1 MVGHSAGQRQGGVP
15 IRKCSHHVNPA
26 AGTTVWPFNHAAGA
40 DARPVFYSIT
50 IILERSPASGWASF
64 RLMCA
69 YVRIGFICAK
79 EMLRPA
85 FQDAAFLCEFDETNR
100 NDSVRFNH
108 WATNCFSNAVDV
120 KPIFVDTLSLPLLPT
135 IRFRDNHGVE
145 ICKLGNINCL

>member
-120 KPIFVDTLSLPLLPT
+120 KPIFVDTLRLPLLPT

>member
-1 MVGHSAGQRQGGVP
+1 MVGHSAGQCQGGVP

-26 AGTTVWPFNHAAGA
+26 AGITVWPFNHAAGA

-69 YVRIGFICAK
+69 YVRMGFICAK